1 MTTGFPS
8 QAHTLL
14 LLRHGHA
21 ERDDGSP
28 DRSRHLDERG
38 REESEAA
45 GRFAT
50 QWLPELALVS
60 ETVRT
65 RETFDHFCRGLGQ
78 PVEVQYLEEL
88 YRADDGRLQHVLATV
103 PPDDVSSVLLVGH
116 DPVIS
121 DLSKQ
126 LLAAGE
132 TTVDAGRLTA
142 DGMRTGMVA
151 VFTWTGG
158 WDPAKAQDIRLE
170 ALFRSGDSQS

>member
-1 MTTGFPS
+1 MSTESPS
-8 QAHTLL
+8 QERTLL

-28 DRSRHLDERG
+28 DRGRHLDKRG
-38 REESEAA
+38 RDESEAA

-50 QWLPELALVS
+50 RWPPELALVS

-65 RETFDHFCRGLGQ
+65 RETFDHFCQGLGRT
-78 PVEVQYLEEL
+78 VEVQYLTEL
-88 YRADDGRLQHVLATV
+88 YRADDGRLQQVLATV
-103 PPDDVSSVLLVGH
+103 PPGDVASVLLVGH

-121 DLSKQ
+121 DLSNQ
-126 LLAAGE
+126 LLAAGQ
-132 TTVDAGRLTA
+132 TSADAGRLTA

-158 WDPAKAQDIRLE
+158 WDPATAEGIRLE
-170 ALFRSGDSQS
+170 ALFWAGDSPS